1 MIKSILR
8 KLKKK
13 IITIL
18 IGELNEKL
26 INLHSK
32 EITDLKI
39 MTAKQLINN
48 QKNIDSLKDAEFKVF
63 SQWGDDGII
72 QYLINNININEK
84 SFIEFGVESYKESNT
99 RFLLVNDNWT
109 GLIMDGSQS
118 NINFIKKDEIYWK
131 YSINAKN
138 VFINA
143 ENVNEVIL
151 SEGIKGQIGLLHI
164 DIDGMDYWIWNAL
177 NIIEPQIVIIEY
189 NSVFGNERPITVP
202 YRSDFVREKSHHSF
216 LFFGASLP
224 ALCYLAEKKGYSFVG
239 SNSNGNNAYF
249 VKSEYLNSKISEITY
264 KEGYVESKFK
274 ESRNEKG
281 DLSFLTGK
289 DRKEVIRG
297 LRVYNVVKEEFETL

>member
-8 KLKKK
+8 KIKKK

-18 IGELNEKL
+18 FGELNEKL

-32 EITDLKI
+32 EINDLKI
-39 MTAKQLINN
+39 LIAKQLIHN
-48 QKNIDSLKDAEFKVF
+48 QKNIDSLNDAEFKVF
-63 SQWGDDGII
+63 SQWGDDGMI
-72 QYLINNININEK
+72 QYLINNIKINEK
-84 SFIEFGVESYKESNT
+84 SFIEFGVENFKESNT
-99 RFLLVNDNWT
+99 RFLLINNNWT
-109 GLIMDGSQS
+109 GLVMDGSQN

-131 YSINAKN
+131 YSLNAKR
-138 VFINA
+138 VFITA
-143 ENVNEVIL
+143 ENVNEVIM
-151 SEGIKGQIGLLHI
+151 SEGIEGQIGLLHI

-189 NSVFGNERPITVP
+189 NSVFGNKRPITVP
-202 YRSDFVREKSHHSF
+202 YQSDFVREKSHNSF
-216 LFFGASLP
+216 LYFGASLP
-224 ALCYLAEKKGYSFVG
+224 ALCYLAEKKGYTFVG

-249 VKSEYLNSKISEITY
+249 VKSEYINSKISEISV

-274 ESRNEKG
+274 ESRNKKG

-297 LRVYNVVKEEFETL
+297 LSVYNVINEEFETL